1 MTPEI
6 LTGLSAAAGFIFRM
20 AANSQANIQ
29 QERLA
34 NSKQFAEVE
43 VSTAAARK
51 HQGKFASITRTIM
64 AIVLLGMIVF
74 LLVVGINVPTNLVIE
89 IPAGSFLGVFSW
101 GASTEIITVK
111 GLVAYPW
118 LPKMVFII
126 IGFYFGQGSA
136 KRL

>member
-6 LTGLSAAAGFIFRM
+6 LTGLSATAGFLFRM
-20 AANSQANIQ
+20 AANKQADLQ

-43 VSTAAARK
+43 ASTAAARK
-51 HQGKFASITRTIM
+51 HQGIFASITRTIM
-64 AIVLLGMIVF
+64 TIVLLSMLVF
-74 LLVVGINVPTNLVIE
+74 LLVAGMSVPTNLVIE

-101 GASTEIITVK
+101 SASTEIKTVT

-118 LPKMVFII
+118 LPKMVFIVI
-126 IGFYFGQGSA
+126 AFYFGQGSA
-136 KRL
+136 KRV